1 MKHIDRRKF
10 LETAIGFAIISQLR
24 VTEGY
29 EGDINDPLSVT
40 EGKEILE
47 QGIILTTPSVAENGN
62 SVPISVEVKR
72 EFARVGV
79 VRALH
84 IFASKNPNPKVA
96 TFTYSEKNMV
106 VKNATRIRLA
116 ETQRVIAVAELLD
129 GRVLKTSKL
138 VKVTLGGCGT

>member
-1 MKHIDRRKF
+1 MKYINRRTF
-10 LETAIGFAIISQLR
+10 LETTVGFGIISHLR
-24 VTEGY
+24 VNVGY
-29 EGDINDPLSVT
+29 EDKADDLLSVT
-40 EGKEILE
+40 LGKEILE
-47 QGIILTTPSVAENGN
+47 QGIILTAPSVAENGN

-72 EFARVGV
+72 EFVRVGG

-84 IFASKNPNPKVA
+84 IFASKNPRPKIV
-96 TFTYSEKNMV
+96 TFTYTEKSMV

-116 ETQRVIAVAELLD
+116 ETQRVVAVAELLD